1 MLANLIKKRYQEH
14 FKEGEKKLG
23 KYKPNPESFKAYV
36 EYTFK
41 NIGRTLTYKGYKE
54 FIKK

>member
-41 NIGRTLTYKGYKE
+41 NTGRTLTYKGYKE